1 MMQKKWPLELA
12 RGVAIGATVT
22 AAAGLLTTGAGKQSW
37 AGLKESPKQLVD
49 EVWQIIYRDY
59 VDASFNKNDWRQVRQ
74 QYLSREYSSKEEAYK
89 AIREMLEKLGDPYT
103 RFMDPQQFANLR
115 VDTSGELTGVGI
127 QLAQEEKTDRLV
139 VIAPIEDTPA
149 ARAGILAQDYIVS
162 IDGRSTKGMDI
173 NEAVSLIR
181 GRPGTTVRLVI
192 ERGKQTLDFTLK
204 RERIEIHAVRQEV
217 RETPMGKVGYIRMTQ
232 FNGNASQDVR
242 KAIREL
248 ESQGVSGYILDLR
261 SNPGGLLQASIDIAR
276 MWMNK
281 GTIVSTVTRVGEAER
296 YEASRRPLTER
307 PLVILVDGGS
317 ASASEILAGALQ
329 DNGRATLVGTR
340 TFGKGLVQSVRELQD
355 GSGVAVTIARYLTPS
370 GKDINKEGIVP
381 DVEISLTDEQREKII
396 RDRAIGT
403 PADPQYARAVDV
415 LTDLVRRNTNTL
427 RQGSAR

>member
-12 RGVAIGATVT
+12 RGVAIGATLT
-22 AAAGLLTTGAGKQSW
+22 AAAGLLATGVGKQSW

-59 VDASFNKNDWRQVRQ
+59 VDSSFNKHDWRQVRQ
-74 QYLSREYSSKEEAYK
+74 QYLSREYTSKEEAYK
-89 AIREMLEKLGDPYT
+89 AIREMLDKLNDPYT

-127 QLAQEEKTDRLV
+127 QLAQEDKTNRLV
-139 VIAPIEDTPA
+139 VVAPIEDTPA

-162 IDGRSTKGMDI
+162 IDGKSTKGMDI

-181 GRPGTTVRLVI
+181 GKPGTMVRLEI
-192 ERGKQTLDFTLK
+192 ERGKQTLTFNLK
-204 RERIEIHAVRQEV
+204 RERIELHAVRHEV
-217 RETPMGKVGYIRMTQ
+217 KETPAGKMGYIRMTQ
-232 FNGNASQDVR
+232 FNGNASQDMR
-242 KAIREL
+242 EAIRKL
-248 ESQGVSGYILDLR
+248 EAQGVTGYILDLR
-261 SNPGGLLQASIDIAR
+261 SNPGGLLQASIEIAR
-276 MWMNK
+276 MWMDK

-296 YEASRRPLTER
+296 YEASRRPLTDR

-329 DNGRATLVGTR
+329 DNRRATLVGTK

-370 GKDINKEGIVP
+370 GRDINKEGIVP
-381 DVEISLTDEQREKII
+381 DVEINLTDEQREKII
-396 RDRAIGT
+396 KDRAIGT
-403 PADPQYARAVDV
+403 PADPQFARAVDV
-415 LTDLVRRNTNTL
+415 LTDLVR
-427 RQGSAR
+427 